1 MKKTGIILIGGL
13 AAILATSGFYMLA
26 ADDVAVI
33 TRVYNEVK
41 VKPEKGAWKEA
52 KRADKLTNGD
62 NIKTGEKAS
71 AVVKFLDGSILR
83 IRPNSELVVYS
94 DRSGTKI
101 NKNVQ
106 IDVGQIGFDVRKRKE
121 ENFSFSSPTSVAS
134 IRGTDGGYAT
144 DDEKDKL
151 LINDGEAELE
161 NKSTGEKVQVG
172 SGQTAELDKKTGSLQ
187 KRNQS
192 SDDQNQL
199 NNMNT
204 DGPGQKKK
212 MTIEVQMP
220 DGTTKTLEIE
230 YSE

>member
-1 MKKTGIILIGGL
+1 MKKTGILIIGGL
-13 AAILATSGFYMLA
+13 AVAFVTSGFFMFA
-26 ADDVAVI
+26 AEDVAVI

-41 VKPEKGAWKEA
+41 VKPEKGTWKDA

-83 IRPNSELVVYS
+83 VRPNSELVVYS

-134 IRGTDGGYAT
+134 IRGTDGGYST
-144 DDEKDKL
+144 NDDADKL

-161 NKSTGEKVQVG
+161 NKANGEKVKVG
-172 SGQTAELDKKTGSLQ
+172 SGQTGELDKKTGNLQ
-187 KRNQS
+187 SRNQS
-192 SDDQNQL
+192 SDDTNQL
-199 NNMNT
+199 NGMNT
-204 DGPGQKKK
+204 DGPGTKKK

-220 DGTTKTLEIE
+220 DGTTKTLEVE